1 MAGIWIFAES
11 LEQTKEL
18 LSIGSTL
25 ASKLGTMTSVFL
37 QGNTGVADDYIACG
51 ADEVLVLTALAED
64 QPLDAYIPV
73 IAAEA
78 QTADPDIFLIAATVR
93 GKDIAARL
101 AARLKTGL
109 CSECIGLKAD
119 ENDRTIEMER
129 FAYGG
134 AAIQTVVCS
143 TRPVMV
149 TIIPRTFEAAA
160 RQSDRKGTIRE
171 LPAAPPSAST
181 VLERKPKETEAK
193 DISESRIVVCAG
205 RGIEKKEDLSLVQEL
220 AAALGGEI
228 GCTRP
233 ISEESHWL
241 PEDLCIGISG
251 ISVKPALYIGL
262 GVSGQV
268 QHITGIRDAKVICA
282 VNKDEN
288 APIFGASDYGIVG
301 DLYDVAPKLSDAVK
315 NMKG

>member
-18 LSIGSTL
+18 LSIGSDL
-25 ASKLGTMTSVFL
+25 ASKLGTTTSVFL
-37 QGNTGVADDYIACG
+37 QGDTGGADDYIACG
-51 ADEVLVLTALAED
+51 ADEVLVLPALSED

-93 GKDIAARL
+93 GRDMAARL
-101 AARLKTGL
+101 AARLKTGM
-109 CSECIGLKAD
+109 CSECIDLAAD
-119 ENDRTIEMER
+119 ENDRTIEMKR

-143 TRPVMV
+143 TRPVIV
-149 TIIPRTFEAAA
+149 TILPRMFEPAAI
-160 RQSDRKGTIRE
+160 QSDRTGTIRE
-171 LPAAPPSAST
+171 LPSAPPSVST
-181 VLERKPKETEAK
+181 VLERKQKETAAK
-193 DISESRIVVCAG
+193 DITESRIIVCAG
-205 RGIEKKEDLSLVQEL
+205 RGIEKKEDLGLVQEL
-220 AAALGGEI
+220 ADALGGEI

-251 ISVKPALYIGL
+251 ISVKPDLYIGV

-268 QHITGIRDAKVICA
+268 QHVTGIRDAKLICA

-288 APIFGASDYGIVG
+288 APIFGAADYGMVG
-301 DLYDVAPKLSDAVK
+301 DLYDVVPKLIDAVK
-315 NMKG
+315 KIKG